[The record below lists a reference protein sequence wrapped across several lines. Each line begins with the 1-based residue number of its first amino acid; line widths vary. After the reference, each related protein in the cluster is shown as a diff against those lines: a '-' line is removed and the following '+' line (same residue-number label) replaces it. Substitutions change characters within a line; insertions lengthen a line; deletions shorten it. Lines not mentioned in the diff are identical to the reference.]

1 MPAKGYRIDD
11 LLEREIRCECGRV
24 HRIRTRRVDIGPGA
38 AARLPEHIRALPFA
52 GRILLIAD
60 ANTWK
65 AAGREAAD
73 ALMRA
78 GLETV
83 CHVLPGENIH
93 ADERAVGSVML
104 AAEPQPGLLVAVGSG
119 SINDLGRFCATR
131 MGIPYLV
138 LATAASVDG
147 YASDV
152 TPVMRG
158 GVKITYPGIHPEIIA
173 ADPAVLA
180 AAPPAMLA
188 AGLGDII
195 GKHTARLDWLLA
207 QTMTGESYCPFIT
220 GIVENALSDCVALSV
235 DMKPGDVAAARAVF
249 EALVLSGLGMQMQGN
264 SRPASG
270 RRAPY
275 RSFSRDAR
283 RAAGTTAVFARR
295 QGRRGKPAR
304 HAALRAILSG
314 RPARVCAVLSAD
326 TGGGHPPRVWSDSR
340 RHTARAARARFPK
353 PVGRAASWSRR
364 PMGLLPRR
372 GRTAS
377 GAAVRRYSA
386 ALRAAGGA
394 RPREMSLGIVRTI
407 SADALLFA
415 WAVRPRFYLRYVLSL
430 LEGLGILARLT
441 GEVLDEQN

>member
-38 AARLPEHIRALPFA
+38 ATRLPEHIRALPFA

-188 AGLGDII
+188 AGLGDMI

-220 GIVENALSDCVALSV
+220 GIVENALSNCVALSV

-270 RRAPY
+270 SEHHIAHFLEMRDALRGRPPSLHGDKVGAASLLVMRLYERFFQGGPPECTQYFARTQEAGIRRAFGPITGDILRGLPAPVS
-275 RSFSRDAR
+275 RSQWAAQWRGLTAR
-283 RAAGTTAVFARR
+283 WDFFRAEAA
-295 QGRRGKPAR
+295 QLP
-304 HAALRAILSG
+304 ALRA
-314 RPARVCAVLSAD
+314 
-326 TGGGHPPRVWSDSR
+326 
-340 RHTARAARARFPK
+340 
-353 PVGRAASWSRR
+353 
-364 PMGLLPRR
+364 
-372 GRTAS
+372 
-377 GAAVRRYSA
+377 RYSA

-394 RPREMSLGIVRTI
+394 ASLNELGYCADDIR
-407 SADALLFA
+407 DALLFA
-415 WAVRPRFYLRYVLSL
+415 WAVRPRFTILSL